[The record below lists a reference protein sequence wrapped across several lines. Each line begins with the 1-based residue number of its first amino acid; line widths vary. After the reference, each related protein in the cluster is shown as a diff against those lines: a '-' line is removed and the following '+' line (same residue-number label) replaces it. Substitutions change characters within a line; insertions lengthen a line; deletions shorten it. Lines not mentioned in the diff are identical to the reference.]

1 MKKVMCSAK
10 IPNQQERK
18 AIMSWVRSVANGGY
32 SEVGDSVYMTYEQQ
46 TEDSDSSGRWWGIIH
61 VFEQYPEHSVEVI
74 EA

>member
-32 SEVGDSVYMTYEQQ
+32 SEVGMK
-46 TEDSDSSGRWWGIIH
+46 
-61 VFEQYPEHSVEVI
+61 QYVWVLQ
-74 EA
+74 